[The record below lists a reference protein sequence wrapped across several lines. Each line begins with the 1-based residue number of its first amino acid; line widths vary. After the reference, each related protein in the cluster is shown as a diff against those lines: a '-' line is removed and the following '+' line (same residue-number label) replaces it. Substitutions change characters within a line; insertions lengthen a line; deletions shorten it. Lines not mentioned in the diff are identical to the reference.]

1 LEACV
6 EAPGT
11 NPDQEADLESMEQ
24 VRRGEAAGA
33 ARLFQRYAAPL
44 LRFTGRI
51 LGDPAEAEEITQDV
65 FLKLMMRADQYD
77 GRAPVASWLFAIA
90 TNACRDRLRRSV
102 RRPSVALEAVT
113 EVREPGIPAD
123 ERLAQRQRR
132 EAVRRALSELSL
144 EQREALVLARYHGM
158 PYAEIARALDISE
171 GAVKTRIFRA
181 METLKAHFS
190 EGDSS
195 WNAARL

>member
-1 LEACV
+1 M
-6 EAPGT
+6 EAPGA

-33 ARLFQRYAAPL
+33 ARLFKRYAAPL

-51 LGDPAEAEEITQDV
+51 VGDPAEAEEITQDV
-65 FLKLMMRADQYD
+65 FLKLMVRADQYD

-90 TNACRDRLRRSV
+90 ANACRDRLRRSV
-102 RRPSVALEAVT
+102 RRPSVALEAVA
-113 EVREPGIPAD
+113 EVREPGVPAD
-123 ERLAQRQRR
+123 ERLAHRQRC
-132 EAVRRALSELSL
+132 EAVRLALSELSP

-181 METLKAHFS
+181 METLKARFS

>member
-1 LEACV
+1 L
-6 EAPGT
+6 
-11 NPDQEADLESMEQ
+11 
-24 VRRGEAAGA
+24 
-33 ARLFQRYAAPL
+33 
-44 LRFTGRI
+44 
-51 LGDPAEAEEITQDV
+51 
-65 FLKLMMRADQYD
+65 
-77 GRAPVASWLFAIA
+77 
-90 TNACRDRLRRSV
+90 
-102 RRPSVALEAVT
+102 
-113 EVREPGIPAD
+113 
-123 ERLAQRQRR
+123 
-132 EAVRRALSELSL
+132 ELSL